1 MKLKGSKILSSNWVI
16 TLTATLI
23 GVFGALFLNE
33 WISTKNVRDQK
44 SIATKN
50 ILSEIKENKTSIEE
64 NIKDHRTLM
73 SIIMF
78 MEKYIDNENRLII
91 DSDSLKVFRTDFPNI
106 FIVQDS
112 TLLESGKYHYRGEM
126 DLNFDISYVSITNI
140 AWKTLKNSA
149 LTNSYDFDCLMFL
162 EQMEIIHEET
172 LKQERK
178 FIEIMKNANKYDE
191 DDYQEEL
198 KLELDFLIE
207 YENGLLDLYNNS
219 EEKLNNCG

>member
-1 MKLKGSKILSSNWVI
+1 MKKKNSKFLTSNWVI

-50 ILSEIKENKTSIEE
+50 ILSEIEENKISIE
-64 NIKDHRTLM
+64 NNVKDHRKLM
-73 SIIMF
+73 STLLF
-78 MEKYIDNENRLII
+78 MEKYIDKENRLVI
-91 DSDSLKVFRTDFPNI
+91 DSDSLQAFRTHFPNI

-112 TLLESGKYHYRGEM
+112 TLLKSGKYHYRGEM
-126 DLNFDISYVSITNI
+126 GLNFDFSYLSITNI
-140 AWKTLKNSA
+140 AWKTLKNST

-162 EQMEIIHEET
+162 EQMELVHEET

-178 FIEIMKNANKYDE
+178 FIEIMKNINKYEE
-191 DDYQEEL
+191 DDYEEEL

-207 YENGLLDLYNNS
+207 YENGLLELYNNS
-219 EEKLNNCG
+219 EQKLNNCG